1 MAQLVTAQSEV
12 AGPNM
17 LRRVGGGSVNFLR
30 LMFHNKAGFIGFV
43 VLVFIVLVAFLG
55 PLFVP
60 EDRNAHVNQIY
71 QQPSAAHWLGTDYAG
86 RDVLAQIVRGG
97 RSILVVGLLAAGLTT
112 IIAVVFGALSAY
124 TGGWIDSIITG
135 LADIVLTIPQLP
147 LLAVLAAFISFKSA
161 WQLALIIAALGWPT
175 LLRAIRAQVLSLRER
190 EYVEAAQALDL
201 GTTHILFREILPNM
215 LSYIAINFTI
225 GMTGAIY
232 AQIGLYFLGLAP
244 LAGDNWGIMINIAYT
259 RGAMFFKNSFWYI
272 MAPVL
277 AISIL
282 QLAIITMTRSLED
295 IFNPR
300 LRQGE

>member
-12 AGPNM
+12 AGPNL
-17 LRRVGGGSVNFLR
+17 LRRVGGNSANFLR
-30 LMFHNKAGFIGFV
+30 LMFHNKAGFVGFV
-43 VLVFIVLVAFLG
+43 VLVLIVLVAFLG

-60 EDRNAHVNQIY
+60 EDHTAHVNQIY
-71 QQPSAAHWLGTDYAG
+71 QQPSAAHLLGTDYAG
-86 RDVLAQIVRGG
+86 RDVLAQIIRGG
-97 RSILVVGLLAAGLTT
+97 QSILVVGLMAAGLTT
-112 IIAVVFGALSAY
+112 AISVIFGALSAY
-124 TGGWIDSIITG
+124 VGGWIDGVITG

-161 WQLALIIAALGWPT
+161 WQLAVIIAALAWPT

-201 GTTHILFREILPNM
+201 GTMHILLREILPNM
-215 LSYIAINFTI
+215 LSYIAINFAI

-259 RGAMFFKNSFWYI
+259 RGAMFFQNSFWYI

-282 QLAIITMTRSLED
+282 QLSIITMTRSLED

-300 LRQGE
+300 LRQGG